1 MSNPKPRVLA
11 IDNRPANLLTLKA
24 TLAPEFVLQFASS
37 GAQGLAMAIECP
49 PDLILIDVMMSEMDG
64 YETCR
69 RIKADPRLQDIPV
82 IFVTALN
89 EARTAASDQAPSSAD
104 VVVALPITAEIT
116 RRRIRNLLHREQLRR
131 AAETYRKQLAMREQA
146 LLESEAFTRTI
157 LDSLTENLAVLDTQ
171 GVIVSVN
178 RAWQCFAENNGAPA
192 LAANSVGLSYRSV
205 CMAAAGQTGQ
215 EEALQAWAGI
225 AAVLSKTQAQF
236 SLEYSCDSPDQAR
249 WFRMRVYPM
258 LAPCAGA
265 VVAHED
271 ITPRKRAENAL
282 REQEAFFRLIAENL
296 QGFVA
301 VLDIEGR
308 RVYNSPS
315 YARLLGDRNLCG
327 TSSFEDIHPADRE
340 RVVRA
345 FRETVATGIGHHLE
359 YRFVTAGGGIRLI
372 ESRGGVIRDNEGR
385 IKRVVVV
392 SHDITE
398 RKAAEEKIHHLAF
411 YDALTQLPN
420 RLLLNDRLQQTM
432 AASKRSACYGAL
444 MFIDLDNFKP
454 VNDRH
459 GHEVGD
465 LLLIEAANR
474 LKTCVREAD
483 TVARFG
489 GDEFVV
495 MLGDLHTD
503 RIESSAQAAVVADK
517 IRIRLS
523 EPYLLTIRLEGRTD
537 TTIEHHC
544 TASIGVTLF
553 LDHEVSRDD
562 ILKRADTGMYQAKAA
577 GRNVIRFHDENAG
590 TA

>member
-1 MSNPKPRVLA
+1 MSDPMPRILA
-11 IDNRPANLLTLKA
+11 IDNRPANLLTLRA
-24 TLAPEFVLQFASS
+24 TLAPEFELQFASS
-37 GAQGLAMAIECP
+37 GAQGLAMAAESP

-69 RIKADPRLQDIPV
+69 RLKADPRLQDIPM
-82 IFVTALN
+82 IFVTAPS
-89 EARTAASDQAPSSAD
+89 AAGTASTEQLLSPAD
-104 VVVALPITAEIT
+104 TVFTPPIIAEIT

-131 AAETYRKQLAMREQA
+131 AAENYRKQLATREQA

-157 LDSLTENLAVLDTQ
+157 LNSLTANLAVLDPQ

-178 RAWQCFAENNGAPA
+178 RAWQRFAEENGAPS

-205 CMAAAGQTGQ
+205 CMAAAGQPGE

-225 AAVLSKTQAQF
+225 AAVLSKAQAHF
-236 SLEYSCDSPDQAR
+236 SLEYSCNFPDQAR
-249 WFRMRVYPM
+249 WFHMRVYPM
-258 LAPCAGA
+258 LAPCEGA

-271 ITPRKRAENAL
+271 ITPRKHAENAL

-315 YARLLGDRNLCG
+315 YARLLGNRNLCG

-340 RVVRA
+340 RVVSA

-359 YRFVTAGGGIRLI
+359 YRFVTTGGDIRLI

-392 SHDITE
+392 SHDVTE

-432 AASKRSACYGAL
+432 AASKRNACYGAL

-474 LKTCVREAD
+474 LKTCVRSVD

-495 MLGDLHTD
+495 ILSDLHAD
-503 RIESSAQAAVVADK
+503 KIESGTQAAIVANK

-523 EPYLLTIRLEGRTD
+523 EPYLLTIRCKGSAD

-553 LDHEVSRDD
+553 LDHVVSRDD
-562 ILKRADTGMYQAKAA
+562 LLKRADTEMYQAKQA
-577 GRNVIRFHDENAG
+577 GCNLIRFHEEKDG
-590 TA
+590 VD

>member
-1 MSNPKPRVLA
+1 
-11 IDNRPANLLTLKA
+11 
-24 TLAPEFVLQFASS
+24 
-37 GAQGLAMAIECP
+37 
-49 PDLILIDVMMSEMDG
+49 
-64 YETCR
+64 
-69 RIKADPRLQDIPV
+69 
-82 IFVTALN
+82 
-89 EARTAASDQAPSSAD
+89 
-104 VVVALPITAEIT
+104 
-116 RRRIRNLLHREQLRR
+116 
-131 AAETYRKQLAMREQA
+131 
-146 LLESEAFTRTI
+146 
-157 LDSLTENLAVLDTQ
+157 
-171 GVIVSVN
+171 
-178 RAWQCFAENNGAPA
+178 
-192 LAANSVGLSYRSV
+192 
-205 CMAAAGQTGQ
+205 
-215 EEALQAWAGI
+215 
-225 AAVLSKTQAQF
+225 
-236 SLEYSCDSPDQAR
+236 
-249 WFRMRVYPM
+249 
-258 LAPCAGA
+258 
-265 VVAHED
+265 
-271 ITPRKRAENAL
+271 
-282 REQEAFFRLIAENL
+282 
-296 QGFVA
+296 
-301 VLDIEGR
+301 
-308 RVYNSPS
+308 
-315 YARLLGDRNLCG
+315 
-327 TSSFEDIHPADRE
+327 
-340 RVVRA
+340 
-345 FRETVATGIGHHLE
+345 
-359 YRFVTAGGGIRLI
+359 
-372 ESRGGVIRDNEGR
+372 
-385 IKRVVVV
+385 
-392 SHDITE
+392 
-398 RKAAEEKIHHLAF
+398 EEKIHHLAF